1 MPDLVVLVL
10 VTVTNLPSGVRILIE
25 TASPFFT
32 AGTAI
37 EIGLFGVI
45 VAVIVF
51 AAALTFWVA
60 AVT

>member
-1 MPDLVVLVL
+1 MVVLVL
-10 VTVTNLPSGVRILIE
+10 VTVINLPSGVRILIE
-25 TASPFFT
+25 TAVPFFT
-32 AGTAI
+32 EGTAM

-51 AAALTFWVA
+51 AATLTFWVA

>member
-1 MPDLVVLVL
+1 
-10 VTVTNLPSGVRILIE
+10 VRILIE
-25 TASPFFT
+25 TVSPFLT
-32 AGTAI
+32 EGTAI
-37 EIGLFGVI
+37 EIDLLGAI

>member
-10 VTVTNLPSGVRILIE
+10 VTVTNLPSGVRILMV
-25 TASPFFT
+25 TASPFLT

-37 EIGLFGVI
+37 EIGLLGVI

-51 AAALTFWVA
+51 AAALTF
-60 AVT
+60 

>member
-1 MPDLVVLVL
+1 MVVLVL
-10 VTVTNLPSGVRILIE
+10 VTVTNLPSGVRILID

-45 VAVIVF
+45 VVVMVF
-51 AAALTFWVA
+51 TAALTFWVA

>member
-1 MPDLVVLVL
+1 
-10 VTVTNLPSGVRILIE
+10 VTAV
-25 TASPFFT
+25 PFFT
-32 AGTAI
+32 EGTAI
-37 EIGLFGVI
+37 EIDLLGLI